1 MLDGSSHTLGPPSV
15 FFNMFEALH
24 FGGNREGDYGGSL
37 LGTGHGSNGHSVE
50 PRGDVIGRQQHARQ
64 GMQWTHYVQ
73 FEQGGTGG
81 QMGPAPRGLQRDA
94 SQNWGAAVVLS
105 HT

>member
-50 PRGDVIGRQQHARQ
+50 PQQRAL
-64 GMQWTHYVQ
+64 
-73 FEQGGTGG
+73 GGTARRCYRSPTAREAG
-81 QMGPAPRGLQRDA
+81 DA
-94 SQNWGAAVVLS
+94 VDILRSV
-105 HT
+105 